1 MKRLTTKLERT
12 VIATAAVAVSALTLL
27 AATVVPASADQS
39 ALAAK
44 LEAPAATVLVVNVT
58 ATRLN

>member
-1 MKRLTTKLERT
+1 MIRLTTTFERT
-12 VIATAAVAVSALTLL
+12 VIATAAVALSSLTLL
-27 AATVVPASADQS
+27 AATVAPASVDQS
-39 ALAAK
+39 ALVAK

>member
-1 MKRLTTKLERT
+1 MFLLTTKFERT
-12 VIATAAVAVSALTLL
+12 VIATSSFALSSLTLL